1 MERIAESGKSGCFV
15 VGKCGLVEFFAHFS
29 AICAKKQL
37 PQKRSPPEG
46 ACQPLCSAK
55 RPPRPL
61 VGDRCGFLHARLH
74 EKPAKTPRFALWQIG
89 EELIGAPSQANP
101 IPRGAPPR
109 PRKGGASWGG
119 GYRRRLPHTAKPY
132 AARRGGSC
140 LWERRR
146 LEKWERAGQVESR
159 ERGENCRKRQKWLF
173 CSGKVRFG
181 GVFCSLLSYLREKT
195 ASPKAVPS

>member
-1 MERIAESGKSGCFV
+1 MWEIFAANSKGGYLRAE
-15 VGKCGLVEFFAHFS
+15 KCIL
-29 AICAKKQL
+29 
-37 PQKRSPPEG
+37 KRSPPEG

-132 AARRGGSC
+132 AARRAGSHIAQ
-140 LWERRR
+140 LHE
-146 LEKWERAGQVESR
+146 LP
-159 ERGENCRKRQKWLF
+159 QKI
-173 CSGKVRFG
+173 SD
-181 GVFCSLLSYLREKT
+181 REKT
-195 ASPKAVPS
+195 DL

>member
-1 MERIAESGKSGCFV
+1 MLTSQLFARKNSFPKSGPLL
-15 VGKCGLVEFFAHFS
+15 K
-29 AICAKKQL
+29 
-37 PQKRSPPEG
+37 G

-61 VGDRCGFLHARLH
+61 VGDRRGFLHALPY

-109 PRKGGASWGG
+109 PREGGAAWGG

-132 AARRGGSC
+132 AARRAGSHIAQ
-140 LWERRR
+140 LHE
-146 LEKWERAGQVESR
+146 LP
-159 ERGENCRKRQKWLF
+159 QKI
-173 CSGKVRFG
+173 SD
-181 GVFCSLLSYLREKT
+181 REKT
-195 ASPKAVPS
+195 DL

>member
-1 MERIAESGKSGCFV
+1 MKAANMERIAESDKRGCFMA
-15 VGKCGLVEFFAHFS
+15 GKCGSAELFAHFS

-61 VGDRCGFLHARLH
+61 VGDRRGFLHALPY

-101 IPRGAPPR
+101 IPRGAAPR
-109 PRKGGASWGG
+109 PRKGGA
-119 GYRRRLPHTAKPY
+119 
-132 AARRGGSC
+132 ARRAAASVKQSAPINTPPIYESADCGVLPRISGNRAWRKPRRTPSGGA
-140 LWERRR
+140 
-146 LEKWERAGQVESR
+146 K
-159 ERGENCRKRQKWLF
+159 RG
-173 CSGKVRFG
+173 SV
-181 GVFCSLLSYLREKT
+181 LSLREAFAKSAK
-195 ASPKAVPS
+195 AS